1 MSNKA
6 LVIKPILACNFRCP
20 ECSLRRD
27 LHSSIRTK
35 KDRILSLEDW
45 SNFFKNLRTSFDHY
59 NEITI
64 SGGEPLLYKDLIP
77 LCTAI
82 DSLGYTITINT
93 NASLIDEAK
102 AKELSSILGL
112 RMLNISIPSIDNNE
126 YIKLRNPFNQKI
138 NYVTRAFNA
147 IDNLKKFSNG
157 RLMIIVN
164 IHLQANNYK
173 GFEALYNK
181 CRDHKV
187 DILVVNG
194 LESTFDSSI
203 EDLKMSLQDVKLL
216 VKDLLTMRINID
228 LHQLKLLIDSFNS
241 PRKKICN
248 IPEEYRF
255 IILANGDVHPCNV
268 IEYSHEVVI
277 GNIFEKSLDKIVE
290 EDCYKNFLKNKSKY
304 CSYCPMNHDLCI
316 PIR

>member
-35 KDRILSLEDW
+35 KDKILSLEDW
-45 SNFFKNLRTSFDHY
+45 FNFFKSLRTSFNHY
-59 NEITI
+59 DEITI
-64 SGGEPLLYKDLIP
+64 SGGEPFLYKDLIT
-77 LCTAI
+77 LCKLI

-93 NASLIDEAK
+93 NASLIDETK
-102 AKELSSILGL
+102 VIELTSIPGV
-112 RMLNISIPSIDNNE
+112 RMFNISIPSADNSE

-138 NYVTRAFNA
+138 DYVARAFNA

-157 RLMIIVN
+157 KVMIIVN
-164 IHLQANNYK
+164 IHLQTNNYK

-181 CRDHKV
+181 CRDHNV
-187 DILVVNG
+187 NILIVNG

-203 EDLKMSLQDVKLL
+203 ENLKMSLQNIRSFI
-216 VKDLLTMRINID
+216 KDLLIMGVKTSP
-228 LHQLKLLIDSFNS
+228 HQLKLLIDSANS
-241 PRKKICN
+241 IKEKPCT

-268 IEYSHEVVI
+268 IEYSHEAII
-277 GNIFEKSLDKIVE
+277 GNIFEESLDKIVE
-290 EDCYKNFLKNKSKY
+290 GDRYKNFLKTKSKY
-304 CSYCPMNHDLCI
+304 CSYCPMNQDLCI
-316 PIR
+316 QVQ